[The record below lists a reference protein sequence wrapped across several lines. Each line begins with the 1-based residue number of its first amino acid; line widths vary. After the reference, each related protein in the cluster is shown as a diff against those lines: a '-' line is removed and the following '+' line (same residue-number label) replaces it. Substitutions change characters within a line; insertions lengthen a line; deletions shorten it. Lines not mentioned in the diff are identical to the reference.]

1 VSLMAE
7 ATSER
12 LVGASVSDQELY
24 AHLTEHV
31 ENERS
36 VLEAYVAAAEVTDSK
51 ALAYVVKLLIDDERR
66 HHALFQELADSL
78 KHDAEFHSGDPAI
91 PRLDF
96 SRVNGPAVRDLTDQL
111 IDREQ
116 ADLQELK
123 KLQKRIRDLK
133 DTTLWSLLVDL
144 MQRDTKKHIAMLRFV
159 RQHT

>member
-1 VSLMAE
+1 MAE

-24 AHLTEHV
+24 DHLTQHV
-31 ENERS
+31 QNERS
-36 VLEAYVAAAEVTDSK
+36 VLETYVAAAEATDSK

-66 HHALFQELADSL
+66 HHMLFTELADSL
-78 KHDAEFHSGDPAI
+78 KHDAEFHSGDPTI

-96 SRVNGPAVRDLTDQL
+96 NRVNGPAVRELTDQL

-123 KLQKRIRDLK
+123 KLQKDIRDIK
-133 DTTLWSLLVDL
+133 DTTLWSLLVEL
-144 MQRDTKKHIAMLRFV
+144 MQRDTDKHIAMLRFV
-159 RQHT
+159 QQHT